1 MAGKEGGDCGLHGLV
16 LPQGEALRK
25 DVVERFVC
33 VCGGGGE
40 GKGRG
45 EREGAGRRG
54 RRRIFVNVNL
64 MSSKITKN

>member
-33 VCGGGGE
+33 VCVWGGKERGGGRGKGRVEGGGG
-40 GKGRG
+40 GY
-45 EREGAGRRG
+45 
-54 RRRIFVNVNL
+54 L
-64 MSSKITKN
+64 